1 MKKPLDIYRSIALWD
16 GCVRMR
22 SLFLSPVRCCADR
35 HPGAVVGDVQRRL
48 TAGAGGHALGSAL
61 RVTVTFGAAQ
71 TVRTFTVT
79 ATVSLADDDSSGLK
93 VAMKFDTGIDHT
105 VCVRESIWP
114 SRITLS
120 LDQRPLRHVTI
131 PLVVTHLG
139 GATAAD
145 YKGIPASVTFRPRQR
160 RVGFVVYGVLD
171 QQIETGEGLRI
182 DFGTPLPPGVSVS
195 SWRSYETVEFVDN
208 FRGGTSRAR

>member
-1 MKKPLDIYRSIALWD
+1 MGRLRENA
-16 GCVRMR
+16 VVV
-22 SLFLSPVRCCADR
+22 LSPVRCCADR
-35 HPGAVVGDVQRRL
+35 HSGAVVGDVQRRL
-48 TAGAGGHALGSAL
+48 TAGAGGYALGPAL
-61 RVTVTFGAAQ
+61 RV
-71 TVRTFTVT
+71 TVT
-79 ATVSLADDDSSGLK
+79 ATVSLADDDSSVLK

-105 VCVRESIWP
+105 VCVRDSIWS

-131 PLVVTHLG
+131 RLVVTHLG

-182 DFGTPLPPGVSVS
+182 DFGTPLPPGVRVS
-195 SWRSYETVEFVDN
+195 SWRQYETVEFVDN
-208 FRGGTSRAR
+208 FCGGTSRAR

>member
-1 MKKPLDIYRSIALWD
+1 M
-16 GCVRMR
+16 
-22 SLFLSPVRCCADR
+22 FLSAVRCCADR
-35 HPGAVVGDVQRRL
+35 HSGAVVGDVQRRL
-48 TAGAGGHALGSAL
+48 TAGAGGYALGSAL
-61 RVTVTFGAAQ
+61 RV
-71 TVRTFTVT
+71 TVT
-79 ATVSLADDDSSGLK
+79 ATVSLADDDSSVLK

-145 YKGIPASVTFRPRQR
+145 YKRIPASVTFRPRQR

-171 QQIETGEGLRI
+171 QQIEIGEGLRI
-182 DFGTPLPPGVSVS
+182 DFGTPLPPGVS
-195 SWRSYETVEFVDN
+195 SWRSYETVEFMDN
-208 FRGGTSRAR
+208 FCGGTSRAR

>member
-1 MKKPLDIYRSIALWD
+1 M
-16 GCVRMR
+16 
-22 SLFLSPVRCCADR
+22 FLSPVRCCADR

-61 RVTVTFGAAQ
+61 RVTVT
-71 TVRTFTVT
+71 
-79 ATVSLADDDSSGLK
+79 ATVSLADDDSSVLK

-105 VCVRESIWP
+105 VCVRDSIWS

-145 YKGIPASVTFRPRQR
+145 YKRIPASVTFRPRQR

-171 QQIETGEGLRI
+171 QQNRDRRGPADRLRHAAAAGRERELLEVI
-182 DFGTPLPPGVSVS
+182 RNRRV
-195 SWRSYETVEFVDN
+195 
-208 FRGGTSRAR
+208 RGQFLRGTSRAR